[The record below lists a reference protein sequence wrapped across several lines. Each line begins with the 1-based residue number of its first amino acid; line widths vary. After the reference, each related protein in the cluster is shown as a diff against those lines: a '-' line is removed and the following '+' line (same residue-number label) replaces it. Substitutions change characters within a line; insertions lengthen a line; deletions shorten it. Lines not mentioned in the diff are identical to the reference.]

1 MGISFGHLVVILIIV
16 LLLFGAG
23 RMPQIMADIAKGL
36 KSFKN
41 NLKDDEVE
49 IKKPKKK
56 KK

>member
-1 MGISFGHLVVILIIV
+1 MGLSFSHLVVILIIV

-36 KSFKN
+36 KAFKK
-41 NLKDDEVE
+41 NLNEDEVD
-49 IKKPKKK
+49 IRKPKKK